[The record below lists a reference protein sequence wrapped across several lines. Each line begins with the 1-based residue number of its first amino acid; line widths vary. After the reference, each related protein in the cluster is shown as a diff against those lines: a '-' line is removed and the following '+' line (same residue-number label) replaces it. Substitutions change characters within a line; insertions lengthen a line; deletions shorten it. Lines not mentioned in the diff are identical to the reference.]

1 MKIVMTLMVRD
12 EADIIGP
19 MIEHHLGQG
28 FDTIIVTDNGS
39 IDGTREILET
49 FESAGRIELHHDPV
63 HRKQQSTTVTGMARR
78 AYTVHGADW
87 VVNADADEFWVA
99 RRRDDSDADRTVAD
113 AFATVPDG
121 VDTFVVPVH
130 DMIGDPAARGSG
142 LQRLVYRD
150 HRPVERLH
158 EIGLFAHSSPD
169 TVHVGS
175 DAVNVV
181 QGNHSVDLAGG
192 VALEDSP
199 VEVLHF
205 PWRSWEQYRRKVEN
219 AGRAYEASNLTPS
232 PNHHGMRDYR
242 RLLEGSLFGLYIA
255 RHPSA
260 AELEAGLERGE
271 FVEDRRIASSSVGP
285 DADEPIDAS
294 VVDLLRPLGEA
305 VGRAD
310 QKNRDLIVS
319 ASTSAHEVKVLT
331 EKAGHLEHR
340 VGELE
345 DQLQAARRDL
355 SESRAETEAMRSR
368 RIVRAV
374 DRIADLRRRPTH

>member
-49 FESAGRIELHHDPV
+49 FAAAGRIELHHDPV

-78 AYTVHGADW
+78 AATEHGADW

-99 RRRDDSDADRTVAD
+99 RSPGRSLAD
-113 AFATVPDG
+113 AFATLPSG
-121 VDTFVVPVH
+121 VETFVVPVH
-130 DMIGDPAARGSG
+130 DMTGAPAERGSG

-158 EIGLFAHSSPD
+158 QVGLFAHSSPD
-169 TVHVGS
+169 TVHIGS
-175 DAVNVV
+175 ASVNVV
-181 QGNHSVDLAGG
+181 QGNHSVDLASG
-192 VALEDSP
+192 VALEQSP

-205 PWRSWEQYRRKVEN
+205 PWRSWEQYRRKVDN
-219 AGRAYEASNLTPS
+219 AGRAYEASALSPS

-242 RLLEGSLFGLYIA
+242 RLREGTLFALYVA
-255 RHPSA
+255 RHPGED
-260 AELEAGLERGE
+260 ELADGLRSGDL
-271 FVEDRRIASSSVGP
+271 VEDRRIAAAHAGPIADDLIGDDVVGL
-285 DADEPIDAS
+285 
-294 VVDLLRPLGEA
+294 VRPLGEA

-310 QKNRDLIVS
+310 ASDRALALS
-319 ASTSAHEVKVLT
+319 ASTAAHEIKLLEEKV
-331 EKAGHLEHR
+331 GHLEYR
-340 VGELE
+340 IRELE
-345 DQLQAARRDL
+345 EDVDSARSERDAARVEMD
-355 SESRAETEAMRSR
+355 AMRSR
-368 RIVRAV
+368 RVVRAA
-374 DRIADLRRRPTH
+374 DRIAGLRRRSTR